1 MLEYVFFHADPCAR
15 FCAFVREKGLEPSIT
30 EGEPE
35 FIVGVEEDGVD
46 DDMADALDGFYDEM
60 FALDQGLYEQAAE
73 ALQDGYQAAG
83 VVVNLQDGRAVYAD
97 IPPAILAKVTQ
108 ALTLPELSD
117 LVNAIVTAVEHPDSR
132 SLCQRRRDAAA
143 GLG

>member
-1 MLEYVFFHADPCAR
+1 MLEYVFFHTDPRDR
-15 FCAFVREKGLEPSIT
+15 FCAFARERGLEPSLT

-35 FIVGVEEDGVD
+35 FIVGVEEAGVD
-46 DDMADALDGFYDEM
+46 DAMADALDAFYDEM

-73 ALQDGYQAAG
+73 ALNDGYQAAG

-108 ALTLPELSD
+108 ALTLPELSE
-117 LVNAIVTAVEHPDSR
+117 LVNAIVAAVEHPDPR
-132 SLCQRRRDAAA
+132 SLCQRRRDAAT
-143 GLG
+143 GSG

>member
-15 FCAFVREKGLEPSIT
+15 FCAFVRERGLEPSLT

-35 FIVGVEEDGVD
+35 FIVGVQEDGVD
-46 DDMADALDGFYDEM
+46 DTMADALDGFYDEM
-60 FALDQGLYEQAAE
+60 FALDQSLYEQAAE
-73 ALQDGYQAAG
+73 ASHDGYQAAG

-97 IPPAILAKVTQ
+97 IPPVILAKVTQ

-117 LVNAIVTAVEHPDSR
+117 LVNAIVTAVEHPDPR